1 LLRRLILLR
10 AVPAALLLVPLI
22 SLLIAGC
29 GEREFEPGEFV
40 DAANEEG
47 AGLVLGDS
55 LTSITEDVEVY
66 ALAFEEAD
74 EPAGSGGHEHGGGG
88 SLLVAG
94 DAESAAGEYERCE
107 ETVSLTCY
115 RAANV
120 VLYFNAAPSDEH
132 VAKVDAAIRALGDE

>member
-1 LLRRLILLR
+1 
-10 AVPAALLLVPLI
+10 VPAALLWIVLVA
-22 SLLIAGC
+22 LLAAGC

-47 AGLVLGDS
+47 AGLVLGES
-55 LTSITEDVEVY
+55 LTSITEDVEVF
-66 ALAFEEAD
+66 ALTFEEGD
-74 EPAGSGGHEHGGGG
+74 EPAGGGGHEHGGGG

-94 DAESAAGEYERCE
+94 DADSAAEEYERCE
-107 ETVSLTCY
+107 DTVSLTCY

-132 VAKVDAAIRALGDE
+132 VANVDAAIRALGDE